1 MDPEETLPKIVNG
14 LVAAALADG
23 MDADVKSLQIDFG
36 DEGVTL
42 RATPE
47 TGEVYEA
54 EMSQDDIAAL
64 LDAEPAAPAEKTTEK
79 PATPAPKPEPA
90 KPATPTAPPEGEKK
104 AS

>member
-1 MDPEETLPKIVNG
+1 MEPEETLSRIVNG
-14 LVAAALADG
+14 LVEAALADG
-23 MDADVKSLQIDFG
+23 MDADLKSLQIDFG

-54 EMSQDDIAAL
+54 EMSRDELAAL
-64 LDAEPAAPAEKTTEK
+64 LDAEAPEPAEKTTEK
-79 PATPAPKPEPA
+79 PAAPAPKSEPA
-90 KPATPTAPPEGEKK
+90 KPATPAAPPEGEKK

>member
-1 MDPEETLPKIVNG
+1 MDPEETLPKIING

-23 MDADVKSLQIDFG
+23 MDADLKSLQIDFG

-54 EMSQDDIAAL
+54 EMGQEDIAAL
-64 LDAEPAAPAEKTTEK
+64 LDAEPTAPAEKTAEK
-79 PATPAPKPEPA
+79 PAPKSEPA
-90 KPATPTAPPEGEKK
+90 KPATPAAPPEGEKK